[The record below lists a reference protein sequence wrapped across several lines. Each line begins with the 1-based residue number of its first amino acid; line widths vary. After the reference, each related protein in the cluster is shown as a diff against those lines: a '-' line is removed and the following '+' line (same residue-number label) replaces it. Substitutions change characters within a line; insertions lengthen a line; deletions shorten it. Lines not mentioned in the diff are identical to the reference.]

1 MHSVIGGHRSCSPKS
16 LATVYLFH
24 RQWCAFKP
32 VRKNSAVGENE
43 KPSYPAFFTTCA
55 GILWNSCSERKLR
68 RFKQPWA
75 AISAVRCDR
84 FGEYCGQIRGFVE
97 NGILREIRGISMLLI
112 SSRRRVRSYLFYWI
126 AISSPFP
133 THTYGNGLPTLITQ
147 SKFIGS
153 TRC

>member
-1 MHSVIGGHRSCSPKS
+1 MREKS
-16 LATVYLFH
+16 LAVVYSFLLAPACVRSLDERTALSPRRKSHAHTAFRLF
-24 RQWCAFKP
+24 C
-32 VRKNSAVGENE
+32 S
-43 KPSYPAFFTTCA
+43 